1 MQSLTFGLHRRSL
14 SLSLSLARSLARS
27 LSLSLSLALALA
39 LSRSRSRSRS
49 LSRSLVRA
57 TQHYVKQ
64 SQGLPKWCPKELKR
78 ERKKRKGS
86 IIVEPLQDDTC
97 NNTHPPPP
105 CAFCQRCPLIIHN
118 LSASSGSSL
127 NSSTAIAHASFCTLS
142 SSSYMPKDW
151 KVERTDKRYKKCR
164 LLNL

>member
-1 MQSLTFGLHRRSL
+1 LINYLDTTVPRQAFLSL
-14 SLSLSLARSLARS
+14 SLSLSLTHTHTHTH
-27 LSLSLSLALALA
+27 SLSLALALA

-118 LSASSGSSL
+118 LSASIGS
-127 NSSTAIAHASFCTLS
+127 SSTAIAHASFCTLS

-151 KVERTDKRYKKCR
+151 KVERTDKRYRKCR